1 MIDNVLE
8 AFLQTSKHSE
18 IGKFEETEGCEWSSL
33 VPFLQLALVGSSKPL
48 ETSVESLSESSRNV
62 QNSGE
67 ELYKIIGSR
76 EENEGECP
84 ENSRNEKG
92 CDKENHVSSSVTP
105 YYFSSAEKMGLLC
118 VTWQILGKTWICLK
132 KKNLWIIWSVCVG
145 LHNAVLNWQNWHQSL
160 MDLSIWNH
168 HA

>member
-8 AFLQTSKHSE
+8 AFLQTSKHSV

-33 VPFLQLALVGSSKPL
+33 VTFLQLALVGSSKPL
-48 ETSVESLSESSRNV
+48 ETSVESLSESSKNV

-92 CDKENHVSSSVTP
+92 CDKENHVSSFATQ
-105 YYFSSAEKMGLLC
+105 YYFSSAEKM
-118 VTWQILGKTWICLK
+118 
-132 KKNLWIIWSVCVG
+132 KNLWIIWSVCVG
-145 LHNAVLNWQNWHQSL
+145 LHNAVLIWQN
-160 MDLSIWNH
+160 
-168 HA
+168 